1 MATRQQ
7 ALARFPQSTLT
18 LRWGLIVSI
27 SLLALS
33 ALIPVL
39 QASLI
44 TTQGHDLQ
52 LLKQNR
58 TRLTSEIRLLES
70 ELAGLNS
77 LERIERRAREIGL
90 IDPDTPTIFIQISS
104 NLTSETKTTEELPG
118 EETNHSNPTLW
129 WRSIFIEDQ
138 H

>member
-7 ALARFPQSTLT
+7 ALARFPQSTLP

-27 SLLALS
+27 ALLALS

-77 LERIERRAREIGL
+77 LEIIERRAREIGL
-90 IDPDTPTIFIQISS
+90 TEPDAPPIFIQISS
-104 NLTSETKTTEELPG
+104 ILTSVTKTSEGLPG
-118 EETNHSNPTLW
+118 QERSDSNPTLW
-129 WRSIFIEDQ
+129 WRSILIEDQ

>member
-90 IDPDTPTIFIQISS
+90 IDPDTPPRFIQISN
-104 NLTSETKTTEELPG
+104 NLTSVTVSYTHLTLP
-118 EETNHSNPTLW
+118 TN
-129 WRSIFIEDQ
+129 REV
-138 H
+138 

>member
-7 ALARFPQSTLT
+7 ALARFPQSSLT

-27 SLLALS
+27 ALLAIS
-33 ALIPVL
+33 AIIPVL

-58 TRLTSEIRLLES
+58 TQLTSEIRLLES
-70 ELAGLNS
+70 EVAGLNS

-90 IDPDTPTIFIQISS
+90 VDPDTPPIFIQISS
-104 NLTSETKTTEELPG
+104 YLISATKTAEELPG
-118 EETNHSNPTLW
+118 EEKSNSIPIPW
-129 WRSIFIEDQ
+129 WKSLLIEDQ

>member
-27 SLLALS
+27 ALLALS

-90 IDPDTPTIFIQISS
+90 TEPDAPPIFILISS
-104 NLTSETKTTEELPG
+104 NLTSVTKTSEGLPG
-118 EETNHSNPTLW
+118 QERSDSNPTLW
-129 WRSIFIEDQ
+129 WRSILIEDQ

>member
-27 SLLALS
+27 ALLALS

-90 IDPDTPTIFIQISS
+90 IDPDTPPIFIQISN
-104 NLTSETKTTEELPG
+104 NLTSVTKTTEGLPG
-118 EETNHSNPTLW
+118 KEISDSKPSLW
-129 WRSIFIEDQ
+129 LRSIFKEDQ

>member
-27 SLLALS
+27 ALLALS

-90 IDPDTPTIFIQISS
+90 IDPDTPPILIQISN
-104 NLTSETKTTEELPG
+104 NLTSVTKTTEGLPG
-118 EETNHSNPTLW
+118 KEISDSNPTLW
-129 WRSIFIEDQ
+129 WRSIFKEDQ

>member
-27 SLLALS
+27 ALLALS

-90 IDPDTPTIFIQISS
+90 IDPDTPPIFIQISS
-104 NLTSETKTTEELPG
+104 LFFTYANI
-118 EETNHSNPTLW
+118 NINII
-129 WRSIFIEDQ
+129 IF
-138 H
+138 

>member
-90 IDPDTPTIFIQISS
+90 IDPDTPPILIQISS

>member
-27 SLLALS
+27 ALLALS

-90 IDPDTPTIFIQISS
+90 TEPDAPPIFIQISS
-104 NLTSETKTTEELPG
+104 NLTSVTKTSEGLPG
-118 EETNHSNPTLW
+118 QERSDSNPTLW
-129 WRSIFIEDQ
+129 WRSILIEDQ

>member
-27 SLLALS
+27 ALLALS

-77 LERIERRAREIGL
+77 LESIERRAREIGL
-90 IDPDTPTIFIQISS
+90 TEPDTPPIFIQISS
-104 NLTSETKTTEELPG
+104 NLTSVTKTPEGLPG
-118 EETNHSNPTLW
+118 QERSDSNPTLW
-129 WRSIFIEDQ
+129 WRSILIEDQ